1 MAPPMT
7 PLPNQIDEQL
17 GVWGSRLFN
26 VSTETLPRP
35 RRSTRVPLGSARPVS
50 TGGRL
55 STSQA
60 RATYVRQK
68 LQAMVRRAPQ
78 VVVKL
83 VRVPK
88 GMKGISN
95 NLTYISRDGQLEIE
109 DQDGQVIL
117 GKEAVADLKAEWCDG
132 GMPIAADSTMR
143 DAFHLVLSMPTRT
156 DPLSVQR
163 AARDFAKQE
172 FSGFQHAMVLHTFE
186 TDPDPNLSQ
195 HPHVHLTVK
204 VAGLDGIRL
213 NPKKADLQRW
223 REGFAEALRER
234 GIEATTTSRIHRAN
248 QERWT
253 VRHLHEVS
261 RKGETLERLQRTT
274 RRHGRAQE
282 VMRNYE
288 QLMRALARSDR
299 GEDRQ
304 LAADLVSYLGARG
317 RTRETEKER
326 GKDRER

>member
-1 MAPPMT
+1 
-7 PLPNQIDEQL
+7 
-17 GVWGSRLFN
+17 
-26 VSTETLPRP
+26 
-35 RRSTRVPLGSARPVS
+35 
-50 TGGRL
+50 
-55 STSQA
+55 
-60 RATYVRQK
+60 
-68 LQAMVRRAPQ
+68 MVRRAPQ

-83 VRVPK
+83 VRAPK

-109 DQDGQVIL
+109 DQDGQVIQ
-117 GKEAVADLKAEWCDG
+117 GKEAVADLKDEWRDG

-163 AARDFAKQE
+163 AARDFARRE
-172 FSGFQHAMVLHTFE
+172 FEGFQYAMVLHTFE
-186 TDPDPNLSQ
+186 TDPDPHPSP

-204 VAGLDGIRL
+204 AAGLDGVRL
-213 NPKKADLQRW
+213 NPRKADLQRW
-223 REGFAEALRER
+223 REGFAEALREH
-234 GIEATTTSRIHRAN
+234 GIEATTTSRLHRPT

-253 VRHLHEVS
+253 VRHLHEPS
-261 RKGETLERLQRTT
+261 KKGETLERLKRTS

-288 QLMRALARSDR
+288 QIMRTLARSDR

-304 LAADLVSYLGARG
+304 LAVDLVRYLEGRAR
-317 RTRETEKER
+317 TLETKR
-326 GKDRER
+326 DRRNDRER

>member
-1 MAPPMT
+1 MSSPT
-7 PLPNQIDEQL
+7 SQIDEKL
-17 GVWGSRLFN
+17 DEWGSRLFN

-35 RRSTRVPLGSARPVS
+35 RRSKHVRLSSAKFVS

-55 STSQA
+55 STSQV

-68 LQAMVRRAPQ
+68 LQAMVRRSPQ

-83 VRVPK
+83 VRAPK

-95 NLTYISRDGQLEIE
+95 NLTYISRDGLLEIE
-109 DQDGQVIL
+109 DQDGQVIK
-117 GKEAVADLKAEWCDG
+117 GKEAVADLKTEWRDG

-143 DAFHLVLSMPTRT
+143 DAFHLVLSMPQRT

-163 AARDFAKQE
+163 AARDFAKRE
-172 FSGFQHAMVLHTFE
+172 FSGFQYAMVLHTYE
-186 TDPDPNLSQ
+186 TDPDPHPSP

-204 VAGLDGIRL
+204 AAGLDGIRL
-213 NPKKADLQRW
+213 NPRKADLQRW
-223 REGFAEALRER
+223 REGFAEALREH
-234 GIEATTTSRIHRAN
+234 GIEATTTSRLHRTN

-253 VRHLHEVS
+253 VRHLPEPS
-261 RKGETLERLQRTT
+261 QKGETLDRLKRTT
-274 RRHGRAQE
+274 RRQGRAQD

-288 QLMRALARSDR
+288 QVMRTLARSDR

-304 LAADLVSYLGARG
+304 LAADLVRYLNERS
-317 RTRETEKER
+317 RDVSKTRSPER
-326 GKDRER
+326 DRSS

>member
-1 MAPPMT
+1 MSP
-7 PLPNQIDEQL
+7 IDLKLDE
-17 GVWGSRLFN
+17 WGSRLFN

-35 RRSTRVPLGSARPVS
+35 RSNRNGRLSSAKHVS

-60 RATYVRQK
+60 RATYVRHK
-68 LQAMVRRAPQ
+68 LQAMVRRSPQ

-83 VRVPK
+83 VRAPK

-109 DQDGQVIL
+109 DQDGQVIR
-117 GKEAVADLKAEWCDG
+117 GKEAVADLKDEWRDG
-132 GMPIAADSTMR
+132 GTPILADSTMR

-163 AARDFAKQE
+163 AARDFATRE
-172 FSGFQHAMVLHTFE
+172 FAGFQYAMVLHTFE
-186 TDPDPNLSQ
+186 TDPDPHPSP

-204 VAGLDGIRL
+204 AADLDGIRL
-213 NPKKADLQRW
+213 NPRKADLQRW
-223 REGFAEALRER
+223 REGFAEALREH
-234 GIEATTTSRIHRAN
+234 GIEATTTSRIHRISH
-248 QERWT
+248 ERWT
-253 VRHLHEVS
+253 VRHLQEPS
-261 RKGETLERLQRTT
+261 EKGETLERLKRTT
-274 RRHGRAQE
+274 RRQGRGQD

-288 QLMRALARSDR
+288 QVMRALARSDR

-304 LAADLVSYLGARG
+304 LAADLVRYLSERSRG
-317 RTRETEKER
+317 VTKTRSLER
-326 GKDRER
+326 DRSS

>member
-1 MAPPMT
+1 MSST
-7 PLPNQIDEQL
+7 GSQIDQKLDE
-17 GVWGSRLFN
+17 WGSRLFN

-35 RRSTRVPLGSARPVS
+35 RSSRTVRLRSAKFAS

-55 STSQA
+55 STPQA

-68 LQAMVRRAPQ
+68 LQAMVRRSPQ

-83 VRVPK
+83 VRAPK

-95 NLTYISRDGQLEIE
+95 NLTYISRDGQLGIE

-117 GKEAVADLKAEWCDG
+117 GKEAVADLKAEWRDG
-132 GMPIAADSTMR
+132 GMPIAVDSTMR

-163 AARDFAKQE
+163 AARDFATRE
-172 FSGFQHAMVLHTFE
+172 FSGFQYAMVLHTFE
-186 TDPDPNLSQ
+186 TDPDPKPSP

-204 VAGLDGIRL
+204 AVGLDGVRL
-213 NPKKADLQRW
+213 NPRKADLQRW
-223 REGFAEALRER
+223 REGFAEALREH
-234 GIEATTTSRIHRAN
+234 GIEATTTSRIHRTTH
-248 QERWT
+248 ERWR
-253 VRHLHEVS
+253 VQHL
-261 RKGETLERLQRTT
+261 RDRTT
-274 RRHGRAQE
+274 QARVLDRQQRVTDTPGKLRE
-282 VMRNYE
+282 VMHYYE
-288 QLMRALARSDR
+288 QVMRTLARSDR

-304 LAADLVSYLGARG
+304 LATDLVRYLGGRD
-317 RTRETEKER
+317 RTRETDRDR